1 MDERRREEESSLR
14 GYEHEFERAAEELR
28 AAVASKRAFV
38 SDAQKIKLYSLFKQ
52 ATEGDCAKPQPSA
65 FQPVERAKWNGW
77 QSLQGM
83 AVTVAKRRY
92 VLQVIELVPSFKMPT
107 EAQQQPQQIE
117 EVNAATSASSA
128 SDAEPVAPVQSAAQG
143 PIPPSP
149 PLQQPAV
156 SAPSTQQR
164 RPRPSTR
171 PRQLQQ
177 QSLRLPPRQRL
188 KQPVAASSYGAIVL
202 QVLLFAALIGGFLF
216 VSTRVALPLSLDLI
230 AQHFGDESSRAL
242 VKSLTPMFWFALGY
256 LFVAAIR
263 SRIFSWR
270 LLSGEFVWLN
280 LASPR
285 AHFRPRVASRQQQ
298 RRRRRQAG
306 SRESEP
312 PKSPTTLLLKKLDI
326 QLVEEASENDSNSNL
341 IVPRLELAL
350 AENPDAMRFGD
361 SLTVFPFRLEQTA
374 DVYYRKFKEP
384 LPDLASPSPSLLA
397 ITVLEEHEFPEFGA
411 VFRRRKLQF
420 RNNAPYLIKRQF
432 ASSDFVE
439 YVEDSLLDKRNRIF
453 YVYTKNESFQSFG
466 TIEDFAV
473 YHVSEDNLQWTEL
486 SQGARFHITNS
497 SIGFLRSKIES
508 LASSSYAKN
517 IPQTRQYHQQR
528 LVEEFGE
535 PAGLPATHAPEEVN
549 AEE

>member
-1 MDERRREEESSLR
+1 
-14 GYEHEFERAAEELR
+14 
-28 AAVASKRAFV
+28 
-38 SDAQKIKLYSLFKQ
+38 
-52 ATEGDCAKPQPSA
+52 
-65 FQPVERAKWNGW
+65 
-77 QSLQGM
+77 M

-202 QVLLFAALIGGFLF
+202 QVLLFTALIGGFLF

-263 SRIFSWR
+263 SRVRPLFGHNPYEAALKPDLWCLLCYLLNRSSRGACSRGSSCGSTSRRPVLIFAH
-270 LLSGEFVWLN
+270 E
-280 LASPR
+280 SP
-285 AHFRPRVASRQQQ
+285 VASSREEGEDKLDHAKASHQSHQ
-298 RRRRRQAG
+298 RRCC
-306 SRESEP
+306 
-312 PKSPTTLLLKKLDI
+312 
-326 QLVEEASENDSNSNL
+326 
-341 IVPRLELAL
+341 
-350 AENPDAMRFGD
+350 
-361 SLTVFPFRLEQTA
+361 
-374 DVYYRKFKEP
+374 
-384 LPDLASPSPSLLA
+384 
-397 ITVLEEHEFPEFGA
+397 
-411 VFRRRKLQF
+411 
-420 RNNAPYLIKRQF
+420 
-432 ASSDFVE
+432 
-439 YVEDSLLDKRNRIF
+439 
-453 YVYTKNESFQSFG
+453 
-466 TIEDFAV
+466 
-473 YHVSEDNLQWTEL
+473 
-486 SQGARFHITNS
+486 
-497 SIGFLRSKIES
+497 
-508 LASSSYAKN
+508 
-517 IPQTRQYHQQR
+517 
-528 LVEEFGE
+528 
-535 PAGLPATHAPEEVN
+535 
-549 AEE
+549 